1 MTDSFILHPYK
12 RIKSNLVVMKQLIIL
27 VLGIFF
33 AKFTVAQF
41 TDSTRHYVG
50 YTATGVFNKTNSSS
64 SYLFS
69 NNLKF
74 SARQKNLSLNNATA
88 YVYGWQQ
95 KQITNNDFS
104 SSLDF
109 NIYKTGSHFYYWGL
123 AAFDKSYSLKINN
136 RLQAG
141 LGAAYSFIDKENAF
155 VNVSNGILY
164 EFSNLNLNDSVKNI
178 YHILRNSLRVRH
190 RFIINKIISLDGTY
204 FWQPS
209 FYDKKDYILK
219 STTTLSVKLRK
230 WLNLIATANYNKVN
244 LTQRENLLMTFGIS
258 AEKYF

>member
-1 MTDSFILHPYK
+1 
-12 RIKSNLVVMKQLIIL
+12 MKQLITLIL
-27 VLGIFF
+27 GLFF

-41 TDSTRHYVG
+41 TDSTRYYVG
-50 YTATGVFNKTNSSS
+50 YASTGVFNKTNNSY

-74 SARQKNLSLNNATA
+74 SARKKNISLNNATS
-88 YVYGWQQ
+88 YIYGWQQ

-123 AAFDKSYSLKINN
+123 AAYDKSYSLKINN

-141 LGAAYSFIDKENAF
+141 LGVAYSFIDKENAF
-155 VNVSNGILY
+155 FNLSDGILY
-164 EFSNLNLNDSVKNI
+164 EASNLNLNDSVKND
-178 YHILRNSLRVRH
+178 YHILRNSFRVRH
-190 RFIINKIISLDGTY
+190 HFIVNKIITLDGTY

-219 STTTLSVKLRK
+219 SNTTLSVKLRK
-230 WLNLIATANYNKVN
+230 WLSLTTTANYNKVN
-244 LTQRENLLMTFGIS
+244 ITERESLLITFGIS
-258 AEKYF
+258 VEKYF